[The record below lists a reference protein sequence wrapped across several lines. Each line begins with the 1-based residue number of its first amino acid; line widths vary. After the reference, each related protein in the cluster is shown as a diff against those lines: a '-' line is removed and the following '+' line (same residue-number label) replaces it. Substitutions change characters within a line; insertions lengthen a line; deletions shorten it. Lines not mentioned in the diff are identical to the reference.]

1 MPRITSPYLRGR
13 GPLRVIGHR
22 GALALAPENTLAA
35 FVAGERCGVDAIE
48 FDVQRTADGVP
59 IVIHD
64 HTLDRTTNG
73 HGAVSVHTFAEI
85 RSLDAGSHFDRRFA
99 GERVPSL
106 DDLLARAAPRSIGLM
121 LELKQPSPGTGLPRD
136 TELARATVELVRE
149 RGLLSRTIFISFDH
163 PSLAKVL
170 EFAPAADVGL
180 LTEGPILIDPLAPAR
195 ALPGARGLHVRWWWV
210 SPELCAAAH
219 AEGMHVHAWGFGRS
233 GAPEVIRRLAAWGVD
248 SVSADAPDELL
259 ALLNAESL
267 RP

>member
-1 MPRITSPYLRGR
+1 MASRFLRGL
-13 GPLRVIGHR
+13 GPMRVIGHR

-35 FVAGERCGVDAIE
+35 FAAGERCGVDAIE
-48 FDVQRTADGVP
+48 FDVQRSADGVP
-59 IVIHD
+59 VVIHD

-73 HGAVSVHTFAEI
+73 RGAVSVHTFAEI

-106 DDLLARAAPRSIGLM
+106 DELLTWAAPRTVGLM

-136 TELARATVELVRE
+136 AELARATVELVRE

-170 EFAPAADVGL
+170 EFEPRADVGL

-210 SPELCAAAH
+210 TSELCEAAH
-219 AEGMHVHAWGFGRS
+219 AAGMHVHAWGFGRS
-233 GAPEVIRRLAAWGVD
+233 GTSEVIHRLASWGVD
-248 SVSADAPDELL
+248 SLSADAPDELL
-259 ALLNAESL
+259 ALLKAERL